1 MAHNLELQQ
10 IRKFATLPVS
20 AKQALVGYFYDQA
33 PGGAVFKTR
42 KKNIV
47 HLLRNGHL
55 RVQNWTFMTRNVS
68 VKPIVVAAAV
78 ITVAWS
84 NSGSDKI

>member
-42 KKNIV
+42 KKYCSFIAQ
-47 HLLRNGHL
+47 R
-55 RVQNWTFMTRNVS
+55 
-68 VKPIVVAAAV
+68 PPE
-78 ITVAWS
+78 
-84 NSGSDKI
+84 GSKLDIYDPKRISETNRCCSCSDNRGLVEFGIR